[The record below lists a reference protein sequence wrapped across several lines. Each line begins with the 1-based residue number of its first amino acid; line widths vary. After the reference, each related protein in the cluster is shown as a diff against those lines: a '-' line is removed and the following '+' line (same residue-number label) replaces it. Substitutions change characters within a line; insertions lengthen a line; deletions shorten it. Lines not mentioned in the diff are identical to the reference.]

1 MKPLENILKEIE
13 VSQSQIEVLIKEVNQ
28 LQKFNLK
35 NIVFNR
41 EKEINK
47 VLFKIGTLQGSVR
60 ALIWV
65 ISE

>member
-35 NIVFNR
+35 NIVLNR

-60 ALIWV
+60 ALMWI